1 MKHLSIFPAL
11 LLNSVVLFSQG
22 DIFYNFLADS
32 TMEHAQVSFCVIDAG
47 NGDRII
53 EHDAEKSLIPGSVL
67 KLFTTAAALEILG
80 PDHRFRT
87 LVGYSGKIN
96 RRTGILDGNIV
107 IIGGGDPCLGSENFS
122 QHYGEFADHWV
133 REINNAGIKKINGRV
148 ITDDSYFDYRPL
160 PAKWLWED
168 IGNYYGA
175 GAYGLSVYDNTCEIL
190 LGCIPGQSKPVIK
203 GFSPEE
209 CRIDYF
215 NRLSASGTKDEGYVF
230 AAPYTETGSLE
241 GTIPDN
247 EPEFI
252 LKGSIADPPLLMARI
267 IDRKL
272 KESGTEI
279 TCPPSTTRLT
289 GEGSYK
295 SVVVINEIFSPCL
308 KDIIE
313 VTNHKSINL
322 YAEHLLKEMGREC
335 RGKGTSES
343 GLEVITGF
351 IEGAV
356 RDTKGIFM
364 EDGSGLSLLNAISS
378 EQVVALLEYMK
389 RNGKYFKEFYSS
401 FPEAGKEGTLRNYF
415 KDPLFGTDFKVK
427 SGSMTRVRGYAGYLT
442 ALSGKELIF
451 CILVNNFDGSSGLT
465 VSYIEEILKDII
477 KNQ

>member
-1 MKHLSIFPAL
+1 MNRTTIFLTL
-11 LLNSVVLFSQG
+11 LLNSVVLFSQ
-22 DIFYNFLADS
+22 DSIFYSFLADS
-32 TMEHAQVSFCVIDAG
+32 TMEHARVSFCLVDAG
-47 NGDRII
+47 NGEKIF
-53 EHDAEKSLIPGSVL
+53 EHDSEKSLIPGSVL
-67 KLFTTAAALEILG
+67 KLLTTAAALEILG

-87 LVGYSGKIN
+87 IIGYTGKIN
-96 RRTGILDGNIV
+96 GRTGTLDGD
-107 IIGGGDPCLGSENFS
+107 IIITGGGDPCLGSENFR
-122 QHYGEFADHWV
+122 QHYGEFADNWIS
-133 REINNAGIKKINGRV
+133 EINNAGIKKINGRV
-148 ITDDSYFDYRPL
+148 ITDDSYFDYHPV

-175 GAYGLSVYDNTCEIL
+175 GAYGLSVFDNTCEIL
-190 LGCIPGQSKPVIK
+190 LACLPGPSKPVVI

-215 NRLSASGTKDEGYVF
+215 NHLSATGTKDAAFVF

-241 GTIPDN
+241 GTIPASG
-247 EPEFI
+247 PEFI

-289 GEGSYK
+289 GKGSYETF
-295 SVVVINEIFSPCL
+295 VVINEILSPCL

-322 YAEHLLKEMGREC
+322 YAEHLLKEMGRIC

-351 IEGAV
+351 IEGTG

-378 EQVVALLEYMK
+378 EQVVALLTYMK

-415 KDPLFGTDFKVK
+415 KDPLFGADFKVK
-427 SGSMTRVRGYAGYLT
+427 SGSMTRVRSYAGYLT

-451 CILVNNFDGSSGLT
+451 CIIVNNFNGSSGLT

-477 KNQ
+477 RNQ